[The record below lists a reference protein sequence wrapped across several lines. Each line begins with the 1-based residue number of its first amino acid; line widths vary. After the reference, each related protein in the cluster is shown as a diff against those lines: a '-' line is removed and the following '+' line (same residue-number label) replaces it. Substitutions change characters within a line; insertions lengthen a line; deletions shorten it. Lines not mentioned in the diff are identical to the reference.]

1 MGESAGSRA
10 SAPFVCD
17 LSGRYE
23 AGDSVRDRLGAGEKI
38 RGKLNRRY
46 GKDEI

>member
-23 AGDSVRDRLGAGEKI
+23 AGDSVRDRLGAGEKDPWKI
-38 RGKLNRRY
+38 KSKVWKR
-46 GKDEI
+46 